1 MSAKEREE
9 WYNGPV
15 GMSKKG
21 LEEFRK
27 RVINEEIKRVHFMSK
42 QRLKDL
48 ENETYGVLKELDEKH
63 KKDSN
68 K

>member
-1 MSAKEREE
+1 MTYHHESELTEKDQ
-9 WYNGPV
+9 
-15 GMSKKG
+15 MSKKG

-48 ENETYGVLKELDEKH
+48 
-63 KKDSN
+63 
-68 K
+68 